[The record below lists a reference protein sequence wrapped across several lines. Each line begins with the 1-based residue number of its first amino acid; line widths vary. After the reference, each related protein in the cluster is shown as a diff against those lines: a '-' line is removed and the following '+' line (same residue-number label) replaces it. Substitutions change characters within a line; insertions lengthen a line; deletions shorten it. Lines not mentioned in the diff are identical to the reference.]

1 MDEKF
6 QALLFIFVVV
16 EALQILNLQ
25 KENTVIKEAIA
36 NIYLNSGL
44 YEY

>member
-6 QALLFIFVVV
+6 QSLLVIFVIV

-25 KENTVIKEAIA
+25 KENTVIKQAVA
-36 NIYLNSGL
+36 NLYINSGL

>member
-1 MDEKF
+1 MDETF
-6 QALLFIFVVV
+6 QALLVIFVVV

-25 KENTVIKEAIA
+25 KENTVIKQAVA
-36 NIYLNSGL
+36 NIYLKSGL

>member
-6 QALLFIFVVV
+6 QALLVIFVVV

-25 KENTVIKEAIA
+25 KENAVIKQAVA
-36 NIYLNSGL
+36 NIYINSGL